1 LTHRSPLRRAQ
12 NIPAMSNSPTTRR
25 LAPAQLFNLAAL
37 VDYQAGAIVSR
48 QLVHG
53 TGGTVTIFAFERDE
67 GLSEHT
73 APSDA
78 LVQLLEGEALIL
90 IAGQPFTVRAGDVI
104 LMPANQPHAVRA
116 ATRFKMLLT
125 LIRS

>member
-1 LTHRSPLRRAQ
+1 
-12 NIPAMSNSPTTRR
+12 MSNSPTTRR
-25 LAPAQLFNLAAL
+25 LPPAQLSNLAAL

-53 TGGTVTIFAFERDE
+53 PGGSVTIFAFERDE

-73 APSDA
+73 APFDA
-78 LVQLLEGEALIL
+78 LVQLIDGEALIT